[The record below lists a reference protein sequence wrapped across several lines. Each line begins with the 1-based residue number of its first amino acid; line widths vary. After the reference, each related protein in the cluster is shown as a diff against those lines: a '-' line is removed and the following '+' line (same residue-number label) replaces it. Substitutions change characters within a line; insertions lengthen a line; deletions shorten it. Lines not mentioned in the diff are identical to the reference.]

1 MAPCIP
7 KTFTAGQ
14 NPLVVFEGA
23 LEIDNITPPKGRSF
37 LFRVTFHVTHPR
49 LKAIAATGKKPPLH
63 FHPYQAEFFKIISG
77 KVTIEVE
84 GAERVISAESGEVS
98 IEPGPYHRLWPTP
111 GSEENLI
118 FDLSAS
124 EAPDVPLIVDQC
136 FFENW
141 YGYQNDV
148 LLHGEKL
155 DIIQV
160 MNMFDAG
167 DSYLALFPRWLPFGR
182 ILAQFTGILIGRWFG
197 SLLGYRPF
205 HPEWTTDWLGAC
217 EKMEQSIFYKR
228 FADRKA
234 QDVARKRFDNSSSAS
249 KSD

>member
-1 MAPCIP
+1 M
-7 KTFTAGQ
+7 
-14 NPLVVFEGA
+14 L
-23 LEIDNITPPKGRSF
+23 
-37 LFRVTFHVTHPR
+37 
-49 LKAIAATGKKPPLH
+49 
-63 FHPYQAEFFKIISG
+63 
-77 KVTIEVE
+77 
-84 GAERVISAESGEVS
+84 SAESGEVS

-160 MNMFDAG
+160 MNVRI
-167 DSYLALFPRWLPFGR
+167 PRRSLNSFFWFTFG
-182 ILAQFTGILIGRWFG
+182 IFASPHFIIIIIF
-197 SLLGYRPF
+197 SLLCVYLVPF
-205 HPEWTTDWLGAC
+205 YLLLWDCSVMLLLLFSPAGGTCTCITHA
-217 EKMEQSIFYKR
+217 F
-228 FADRKA
+228 
-234 QDVARKRFDNSSSAS
+234 
-249 KSD
+249 

>member
-1 MAPCIP
+1 M
-7 KTFTAGQ
+7 K
-14 NPLVVFEGA
+14 NSFEGA

-63 FHPYQAEFFKIISG
+63 FHPYQAEFFKVISG

-84 GAERVISAESGEVS
+84 GAERVLSAESGEVS

-124 EAPDVPLIVDQC
+124 EAPDVSLIVDQC

-160 MNMFDAG
+160 MNVRIPLRSLNSLFWVYFWDFCFALSYSFFIYFIPSLCLFG
-167 DSYLALFPRWLPFGR
+167 PFLFASLGLLGRAIAPPPGWRCSYLYYPC
-182 ILAQFTGILIGRWFG
+182 ILAMG
-197 SLLGYRPF
+197 
-205 HPEWTTDWLGAC
+205 
-217 EKMEQSIFYKR
+217 KR
-228 FADRKA
+228 YFEEG
-234 QDVARKRFDNSSSAS
+234 
-249 KSD
+249 

>member
-1 MAPCIP
+1 M
-7 KTFTAGQ
+7 
-14 NPLVVFEGA
+14 
-23 LEIDNITPPKGRSF
+23 
-37 LFRVTFHVTHPR
+37 TFHVTHPR

-84 GAERVISAESGEVS
+84 GAERVLSAESGEVS

-160 MNMFDAG
+160 MNVRIPRRSLNSFFWFTFG
-167 DSYLALFPRWLPFGR
+167 IFALFYYYYYYYFLSLCLFGPFLFASLGLLSCAFAPLLPGR
-182 ILAQFTGILIGRWFG
+182 RYLYLYYPCILAMGERHVGEG
-197 SLLGYRPF
+197 
-205 HPEWTTDWLGAC
+205 
-217 EKMEQSIFYKR
+217 
-228 FADRKA
+228 
-234 QDVARKRFDNSSSAS
+234 
-249 KSD
+249 